1 MTMLGPG
8 LGPELGSGFG
18 PGLGAILLA
27 QSRNAFDLIDLTH
40 PQELLQLGQ
49 SLLPGVQQ
57 LLGLLAL
64 FGLIFAIL
72 GVAYRSNRPDWLD
85 RSLGRYGQLWFGVQ
99 HLLLVLTL
107 MILGFMLCSTL
118 ANRYHYWE
126 QAKIS
131 QIASSV
137 AGDRFEQPA
146 PQVTYFVNEPYTT
159 ITYING
165 KPTEVEKERQV
176 TRYLALTSSQADVKL
191 SQTQHPARKQRIY
204 QSTFQGRYRLVNPL
218 QETIDFTLEATPP
231 IGYSLLQDYRVD
243 RDGQP
248 LIPTSPGA
256 YRFPIRLAPNEA
268 TQLQVSYKALGSPR
282 WVFDAQGR
290 PLSEF
295 SLSILADFP
304 GADFASDILPTTVQP
319 EGQGTRFSWV
329 FKENVSVQNP
339 FGVFTATERVTNTGV
354 LPRLLLLAPAILLWW
369 LLLLYVNVRLELRD
383 VAIVA
388 AVLFSC
394 LLLLTYGSRLMD
406 VKLVWG
412 LLLPL
417 PLLLGWGLGRRD
429 TRADEAGQRARWA
442 GLLASFAG
450 VVLPVLGLIVP
461 YSGLTLGL
469 AGLLSVGN
477 LIWGYLKES

>member
-1 MTMLGPG
+1 MEMFGAMFGAGAT
-8 LGPELGSGFG
+8 LGSVFDL
-18 PGLGAILLA
+18 PPLTA
-27 QSRNAFDLIDLTH
+27 QSAAQSAGFNLLDLTH
-40 PQELLQLGQ
+40 PQELVQLGQ
-49 SLLPGVQQ
+49 ALVPGLTQ

-72 GVAYRSNRPDWLD
+72 GVAYRRDRPEWLD
-85 RSLGRYGQLWFGVQ
+85 RGLGRYGQLWFGVQ
-99 HLLLVLTL
+99 HLMLVLTL
-107 MILGFMLCSTL
+107 MMVGFLLCSTL
-118 ANRYHYWE
+118 ANRYHHWE
-126 QAKIS
+126 QAKIT

-146 PQVTYFVNEPYTT
+146 PQITYLVNEPYTT

-176 TRYLALTSSQADVKL
+176 TRYLALASSQAEVKI
-191 SQTQHPARKQRIY
+191 SQTQHPARNQRIY
-204 QSTFQGRYRLVNPL
+204 QSAFQGRYRLVNSL
-218 QETIDFTLEATPP
+218 KETIDFSLEATPP
-231 IGYSLLQDYRVD
+231 IGYSLLQDYRVE

-304 GADFASDILPTTVQP
+304 GADFASDILPTTVQA

-354 LPRLLLLAPAILLWW
+354 LPRLLLMAPVILLWW

-388 AVLFSC
+388 AVMFSC

-417 PLLLGWGLGRRD
+417 PLLLGWGLGRRS
-429 TRADEAGQRARWA
+429 RAPWA
-442 GLLASFAG
+442 GFVASFAG

-469 AGLLSVGN
+469 AGLLSVGD
-477 LIWGYLKES
+477 LIWGYLREPRVD